1 MSFLDNLENNLK
13 SLESQEDAAANK
25 TREWQQREG
34 DRARSLAVAPW
45 AEKLKK
51 STFAAELLKKATLAG
66 HKLRTKVYITWIGS
80 TLRLEAKDRKL
91 ELRPTSE
98 GIVAVVLENNSELLT
113 QPVELAGDPENLIQE
128 LLKAA

>member
-13 SLESQEDAAANK
+13 SLESQDEAAANK
-25 TREWQQREG
+25 TRERQQRET

-45 AEKLKK
+45 AEKLKQ

-66 HKLRTKVYITWIGS
+66 HKLRTKVYISWIGS
-80 TLRLEAKDRKL
+80 TLRLEAKERKL

-98 GIVAVVLENNSELLT
+98 GVVAVVLENNSELMT
-113 QPVELAGDPENLIQE
+113 QPVELGGDPEGLVKE
-128 LLKAA
+128 LLRAA